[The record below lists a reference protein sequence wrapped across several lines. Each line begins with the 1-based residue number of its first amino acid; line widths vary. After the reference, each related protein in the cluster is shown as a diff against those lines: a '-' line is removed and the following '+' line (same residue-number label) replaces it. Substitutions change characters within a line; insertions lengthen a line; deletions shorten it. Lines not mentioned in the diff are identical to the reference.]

1 MDPVRDRIEQ
11 CAARILVTLGEIG
24 SINVLRLSEQLGE
37 MSVLTYQALGW
48 LAREER
54 IRYERRGNQVYVS
67 LAAVE
72 QATWAKHAE
81 QHAERNPID
90 SRRKVNE

>member
-72 QATWAKHAE
+72 QAIRAKHGE
-81 QHAERNPID
+81 QQPERNPID

>member
-11 CAARILVTLGEIG
+11 CTARILATLGEIG
-24 SINVLRLSEQLGE
+24 SINVLRLSEQMGE
-37 MSVLTYQALGW
+37 MSMLTYQALGW

-54 IRYERRGNQVYVS
+54 IRYERRGNQVHVS

-72 QATWAKHAE
+72 QP
-81 QHAERNPID
+81 ERNPTD
-90 SRRKVNE
+90 PRRKADE